1 MTRALALEEM
11 VHLGDAK
18 SRVTVVCSVGGHVE
32 EEPLARAFAA
42 VVARLPSLRSRVRQ
56 DGPYAFSFQPLETG
70 PPQLQV
76 RKGVPGSLREE
87 INTPLPPDGGLV
99 RGVLIEGADED
110 TFVLSIDHSITDGQ
124 SALAVCDAVWR
135 GYTACVEGTFTM
147 PQPEDDGDDGDDALP
162 AALSARLP
170 AHTPEDLAAYV
181 TARGERMRGAPLVHL
196 PYAAGES
203 AAEEE
208 LPMRVARVRLDREQ
222 TAGVIGASKAAG
234 VSVHGVLV
242 AALLLA
248 VRDAAGGAGTQR
260 MSSMSPVDLRGRL
273 SPPVHPEEL
282 FPAASLF
289 FDVLDVRED
298 ADVLSLGRRLAENL
312 REAIARGDLER
323 EILAAAQVLRDPSL
337 LNASL
342 VTTNLGNV
350 PVPETPDGLPIT
362 DVRCFA
368 LGDVSF
374 PQAGFGPLVASV
386 LTVRGQLDIE
396 LPYSARCFSAGQ
408 MEAIRTSVR
417 GRLLALGS

>member
-11 VHLGDAK
+11 VHLGDAR
-18 SRVTVVCSVGGHVE
+18 SRVTVVCSVSGHVE

-87 INTPLPPDGGLV
+87 INTPLPPDGSLV

-135 GYTACVEGTFTM
+135 AYTACVEGTFTM
-147 PQPEDDGDDGDDALP
+147 PRPGGDALP

-203 AAEEE
+203 AAREE

-248 VRDAAGGAGTQR
+248 VRDAVGGSGTQR

-273 SPPVHPEEL
+273 SPPVRPEEL

-289 FDVLDVRED
+289 FDVLDVPED
-298 ADVLSLGRRLAENL
+298 ADVLPLGRRLAENL

-350 PVPETPDGLPIT
+350 PVPETPDALRIT

-396 LPYSARCFSAGQ
+396 LPYSARCFSPGQ
-408 MEAIRTSVR
+408 MEAVRTSVR
-417 GRLLALGS
+417 ERLLALGS